1 MTFDRAVFLTGVKH
15 ALPLTLG
22 AMPFGLI
29 TGVSAVGMGIHELDV
44 VLMSALVFAGA
55 AQLAAIALIG
65 SGASIWVIALT
76 TLMINLRHVM
86 YSASLAP
93 WLERYSLS
101 ARLLM
106 AFVMIDHTYAVGVMR
121 FGKEDAAFPRRDYHL
136 GLGWTIWMAWV
147 AATALGAMVGTQVP
161 TVWQLDFAMPLM
173 FLAILV
179 PAVRTKPALLAALT
193 GGALALALAP
203 LPFNLGLVVAALAG
217 IAVGAAAERWRD
229 GAAA

>member
-1 MTFDRAVFLTGVKH
+1 MTFDRAVFLTGVKD

-29 TGVSAVGMGIHELDV
+29 TGVTAVGMGIRELDV

-93 WLERYSLS
+93 WLARYSLA
-101 ARLLM
+101 ARSLM
-106 AFVMIDHTYAVGVMR
+106 AFVMTDHAYALGITR
-121 FGKEDAAFPRRDYHL
+121 FGREDAAFPRRDYYL
-136 GLGWTIWMAWV
+136 GLGWTVWVAWV
-147 AATALGAMVGTQVP
+147 GATAVGAVVGTQVP
-161 TVWQLDFAMPLM
+161 PAWQLDFAVPLM

-179 PAVRTKPALLAALT
+179 PAVRTKSALLAALT
-193 GGALALALAP
+193 GGALALALTG

-217 IAVGAAAERWRD
+217 IGVGAAAESWRR
-229 GAAA
+229 GVAA